1 MERLLLQLEQCL
13 LDEQKALVAGD
24 AESVD
29 RLRAQKAALLDDL
42 NVRLLA
48 PRTMPADERATQRA
62 RVEELA
68 RLNALNG
75 ALVAQRFA
83 RTKARADALLGA
95 AEAAI
100 YGAGGTLQPAP
111 GTRAATAA

>member
-13 LDEQKALVAGD
+13 ISEQKALVAGD
-24 AESVD
+24 ADEVD
-29 RLRAQKAALLDDL
+29 RLRAHKAALLDDL

-48 PRTMPADERATQRA
+48 PRTTPPGERGAQRA
-62 RVEELA
+62 RVEALA

-100 YGAGGTLQPAP
+100 YGAGGTLQTTP
-111 GTRAATAA
+111 GARAAAAA

>member
-1 MERLLLQLEQCL
+1 MDRLLVQLEQCL
-13 LDEQKALVAGD
+13 VSEQKALVAGD
-24 AESVD
+24 AGALD
-29 RLRAQKAALLDDL
+29 ALRANKSALLADL
-42 NVRLLA
+42 NATLLA
-48 PRTMPADERATQRA
+48 RQGAARIDRA

-95 AEAAI
+95 AEAAM
-100 YGAGGTLQPAP
+100 YSAGGTLQPTAP
-111 GTRAATAA
+111 SRAPAAA